1 MDPSPATLPHPADDR
16 AIYVLDVS
24 GYVFRAYHALPPLST
39 AKGEPSHAV
48 LGFTNMLLKLV
59 NELKP
64 VRLCV
69 ALDTRT
75 PSVRK
80 ARYPA
85 YKENRTAAPEDL
97 YGQLERC
104 FEILDAYGVA
114 RLAKDGIEADDLIAT
129 LVKRAL
135 PAGYKVVIV
144 SSDKDL
150 LQLIGDGVVMYDTMR
165 ERVFGPIETKE
176 KMGVP
181 PEQVR
186 DFLALTGDSS
196 DNIPGVPSVGPKTA
210 QELLRTYRDLDDVYA
225 HVEEI
230 TKKALKAKLIAHKDD
245 AYLSRELVTL
255 DEDIAI
261 DLDFEAL
268 KWSGGDQER
277 LRTLFRE
284 LEFTRLIEQLDPL
297 PPPTHERFEREIVG
311 DKARLAEIAAELAKH
326 GRMSLFTALDD
337 DAPLT
342 GELVGLSLSDGKRV
356 FYVPSAHYYLGAPPQ
371 IAEKDVLEVLKPL
384 LEDAKVAKVAASLK
398 RETIALRRR
407 GITLRGYGFDTT
419 IASYLLEAGRHAHDI
434 EDVARAELALDL
446 VTYDRTTEKQRGSQ
460 KQLATIDVERVS
472 EYANER
478 AELAWT
484 LAELLAPRLEKEGF
498 TSLFADVELPLT
510 EVLVDLE
517 GTGVRIDAPYLL
529 KMSQEIGGQIRELE
543 AKAYA
548 IVGHEFNLGSPRQLE
563 TILFDEMGLPV
574 LKRTR
579 TSRSTDS
586 DVLEELGD
594 SHELPK
600 VILEHRQLSKLK
612 GTYLDA
618 LPKQV
623 NRATNRVHTVYNQA
637 VAATGRLSSSDP
649 NLQNIP
655 IRTDVGRRIRT
666 AFIPEEGWSLLS
678 ADYSQIELR
687 VLAHLSDD
695 AELIDA
701 FSKDEDVHVRTATAL
716 FDVAPDAVTREQR
729 GQAKTVNYAVIYG
742 QSHFALARN
751 LGIDRREAMRYIEA
765 FFARYAGVNNYM
777 EQVIVEA
784 RRAGAVRTLLGR
796 RRELPDLRSRNRSL
810 RNAAERI
817 ARNTPIQ
824 GSAADIMKLAM
835 IAIDREIHAQKLE
848 SRMLI
853 TVHDELVFETPPGEA
868 EALRALVKREME
880 HPIEL
885 KVPLRVDSGF
895 GKTWGEAH

>member
-1 MDPSPATLPHPADDR
+1 MEATPATLPPPADER
-16 AIYVLDVS
+16 AIYVFDVS

-48 LGFTNMLLKLV
+48 LGFTNMILKLV
-59 NELKP
+59 KELKP
-64 VRLCV
+64 VRVCV

-80 ARYPA
+80 QRYPA

-97 YGQLERC
+97 YDQLARC

-114 RLAKDGIEADDLIAT
+114 KLAKDGIEADDLIAT
-129 LVKRAL
+129 LVKRARA
-135 PAGYKVVIV
+135 AGYKIVIV

-165 ERVFGPIETKE
+165 ERIYGPAETRE

-181 PEQVR
+181 PEKVR

-210 QELLRTYRDLDDVYA
+210 QDLLRTYANLDDIYA
-225 HVEEI
+225 HIDDI
-230 TKKALKAKLIAHKDD
+230 TKKALKAKLIEHKDD
-245 AYLSRELVTL
+245 AYLSQELVTL
-255 DEDIAI
+255 DEDVGIEI
-261 DLDFEAL
+261 DFDAL

-277 LRTLFRE
+277 LRALFRE
-284 LEFTRLIEQLDPL
+284 LEFTRLIEQLEPL
-297 PPPTHERFEREIVG
+297 PPPKHERFEREIVT
-311 DKARLAEIAAELAKH
+311 DKARLAEVAGELAKN
-326 GRMSLFTALDD
+326 GRISIFSAIDGDAALG
-337 DAPLT
+337 
-342 GELVGLSLSDGKRV
+342 GELVGMALSDGKRV
-356 FYVPSAHYYLGAPPQ
+356 FYVPSSHYYLGAPPQ
-371 IAEKDVLEVLKPL
+371 IPEKDLFAALKPVLEDSNVK
-384 LEDAKVAKVAASLK
+384 KVSPSLK

-407 GITLRGYGFDTT
+407 GVALAGYEFDTT
-419 IASYLLEAGRHAHDI
+419 IASYLLDAGRHAHDI

-460 KQLATIDVERVS
+460 KDLATIDVERVS
-472 EYANER
+472 EYAAER

-484 LAELLAPRLEKEGF
+484 LAGVLAPRLENEGF
-498 TSLFADVELPLT
+498 SKLFTDVELPLT

-517 GTGVRIDAPYLL
+517 TVGVRVDVPYLQ
-529 KMSQEIGGQIRELE
+529 KMSQEMTGQIRELE

-563 TILFDEMGLPV
+563 TILFDELGLPV
-574 LKRTR
+574 IKKTK
-579 TSRSTDS
+579 SARSTDS

-594 SHELPK
+594 NHDLPK

-623 NRATNRVHTVYNQA
+623 NKKTQRVHTIYNQA

-655 IRTDVGRRIRT
+655 IRTDVGRRIRN
-666 AFIPEEGWSLLS
+666 AFIPEEGWFLMS

-695 AELIDA
+695 PELIDA
-701 FSKDEDVHVRTATAL
+701 FSKDEDVHIRTATAL
-716 FDVAPDAVTREQR
+716 FDVKPEEVTRDQR

-742 QSHFALARN
+742 QSHVALARN
-751 LGIDRREAMRYIEA
+751 LGIERREAMRYIDA
-765 FFARYAGVNNYM
+765 FFARYAGVKNYM
-777 EQVIVEA
+777 DHVILDA
-784 RRAGAVRTLLGR
+784 RRTGSVRTLLGR
-796 RRELPDLRSRNRSL
+796 RRELPDLGSRNRSL

-835 IAIDREIHAQKLE
+835 IAISRELHARNMK

-853 TVHDELVFETPPGEA
+853 TVHDELVFETPPA
-868 EALRALVKREME
+868 EKDDLRALVVARMGD
-880 HPIEL
+880 PLPL
-885 KVPLRVDSGF
+885 KVPLLVESGF
-895 GKTWGEAH
+895 GKSWGEAH